1 MRKILNKKMKKKRKI
16 LVKKDDKPYP
26 RFFRHFGLLILT
38 WVPVAAGI
46 TDNNVAKRSMDYG
59 QYIPWCLLPG
69 IYM

>member
-38 WVPVAAGI
+38 WVPVAAWI
-46 TDNNVAKRSMDYG
+46 TDHNVDKGSMYYG
-59 QYIPWCLLPG
+59 Q
-69 IYM
+69 